1 MDLTRVI
8 ERRVL
13 GLSLIDKMRN
23 KKIRIITRVFNFLD
37 KLAHLKWQLEG
48 HQLDRPRVGG
58 YIEFYCGDPEK
69 RSAWADPR
77 RDSWMTSDK
86 HPVNAGINWNK
97 TDSFGN
103 KKKRLT
109 SSSVLTKATK
119 KKKKKLLAFK
129 SSIPPQTDVKMD
141 ENISPKS
148 SLIQKSFFLTCLKKY
163 QNRKKG
169 LSISSKQTEI

>member
-1 MDLTRVI
+1 
-8 ERRVL
+8 
-13 GLSLIDKMRN
+13 
-23 KKIRIITRVFNFLD
+23 
-37 KLAHLKWQLEG
+37 
-48 HQLDRPRVGG
+48 
-58 YIEFYCGDPEK
+58 
-69 RSAWADPR
+69 
-77 RDSWMTSDK
+77 MTSDK

-148 SLIQKSFFLTCLKKY
+148 SLI
-163 QNRKKG
+163 
-169 LSISSKQTEI
+169 